1 MFYLSKDLYVVLR
14 DRDFDQITEEDLEIY
29 NDYDEAC
36 AEAERLTF
44 LEVDAWEKKN
54 PDSPSEWRPFYLQ
67 YHVYAIHEVVSS
79 RIHQVEESA
88 YDSGYDSGSNSGYEN
103 GYDEGFKEGKGST
116 DEAYDDG
123 YQQGLQD
130 GKQQSGTE

>member
-14 DRDFDQITEEDLEIY
+14 DSNPDIIADKDVEIY

-44 LEVDAWEKKN
+44 LEVQEWEKKN
-54 PDSPSEWRPFYLQ
+54 PTSSGYRPSYLI
-67 YHVYAIHEVVSS
+67 YHVLSLPDAIERRLS
-79 RIHQVEESA
+79 QVEESA
-88 YDSGYDSGSNSGYEN
+88 YDSGSNSGYEN
-103 GYDEGFKEGKGST
+103 GYDEGFSEGEGSK
-116 DEAYDDG
+116 DQAYDDG

-130 GKQQSGTE
+130 GKQQSDTQ

>member
-14 DRDFDQITEEDLEIY
+14 DSNPDIIADKDLEIY

-44 LEVDAWEKKN
+44 LEVQEWEKKN
-54 PDSPSEWRPFYLQ
+54 PERLPGDYRPSYLTF
-67 YHVYAIHEVVSS
+67 HVLSLPEAIDN
-79 RIHQVEESA
+79 RLTQVEESA
-88 YDSGYDSGSNSGYEN
+88 YDSGHNSGSESGYDD
-103 GYDEGFKEGKGST
+103 GYKDAERSSEDS
-116 DEAYDDG
+116 YNDG

-130 GKQQSGTE
+130 GKQQSDTE

>member
-14 DRDFDQITEEDLEIY
+14 DCDAEYVVDKDLEIY

-44 LEVDAWEKKN
+44 LETEEWEKKN
-54 PDSPSEWRPFYLQ
+54 PEAAGGDWRPSYLTFG
-67 YHVYAIHEVVSS
+67 VLSLPDAIERRLS
-79 RIHQVEESA
+79 QVEESA
-88 YDSGYDSGSNSGYEN
+88 YDSGSNSGYEN
-103 GYDEGFKEGKGST
+103 GYDEGFSEGESSK
-116 DEAYDDG
+116 DQAYDDG

-130 GKQQSGTE
+130 GKQQSDTE